1 VNSRWGRRVAEV
13 LLFVVIVGGIYA
25 WRTRD
30 LLPAG
35 DRVPAPAFELTDLQ
49 GRPWTLDALEGKP
62 AVLYFFA
69 PWCGVCAASSPQLRW
84 FDRWRGDDVQVV
96 LVGLDWSSP
105 AELAEYAARHELL
118 LPVLAVN
125 LPPRWRPGGWAAAA
139 AMIAAAATAMAWI
152 ASSGPSGYPLGVE
165 PMFPALAT
173 AASEPSSI
181 RSS

>member
-1 VNSRWGRRVAEV
+1 VNSRRWRRLAEV

-49 GRPWTLDALEGKP
+49 GRPWSLDALEGKP

-84 FDRWRGDDVQVV
+84 FDRWRGEEVQVV

-105 AELAEYAARHELL
+105 GELAEYAARHELQ
-118 LPVLAVN
+118 LPVLAAG
-125 LPPRWRPGGWAAAA
+125 PQTAADYR
-139 AMIAAAATAMAWI
+139 IR
-152 ASSGPSGYPLGVE
+152 GYPTYYVLDAEGRVAGRD
-165 PMFPALAT
+165 FGYTT
-173 AASEPSSI
+173 APGLWL
-181 RSS
+181 RTRGL

>member
-49 GRPWTLDALEGKP
+49 GRPWSLDALEGKP

-84 FDRWRGDDVQVV
+84 FDRWQGDDVQVV

-105 AELAEYAARHELL
+105 AELAEYAARHELQ
-118 LPVLAVN
+118 LPVLAAG
-125 LPPRWRPGGWAAAA
+125 PQTAADYR
-139 AMIAAAATAMAWI
+139 IR
-152 ASSGPSGYPLGVE
+152 GYPTYYVLDAEGRVAGRD
-165 PMFPALAT
+165 FGYTT
-173 AASEPSSI
+173 APGLWL
-181 RSS
+181 RTRGL

>member
-1 VNSRWGRRVAEV
+1 VNSRWGRRLAEV

-35 DRVPAPAFELTDLQ
+35 DRVAAPAFELTDLQ
-49 GRPWTLDALEGKP
+49 GRPWSLDTLEGKP

-84 FDRWRGDDVQVV
+84 FDRWQGDEVQVV

-105 AELAEYAARHELL
+105 AELAEYAARRELR
-118 LPVLAVN
+118 LPVLAAG
-125 LPPRWRPGGWAAAA
+125 PQTAADYR
-139 AMIAAAATAMAWI
+139 IR
-152 ASSGPSGYPLGVE
+152 GYPTYYVLDAEGRVAGRD
-165 PMFPALAT
+165 FGYTT
-173 AASEPSSI
+173 APGLWL
-181 RSS
+181 RTRGL

>member
-1 VNSRWGRRVAEV
+1 MNSRWGRRVAEV

-49 GRPWTLDALEGKP
+49 GRPWSLDALEGKP

-84 FDRWRGDDVQVV
+84 FDRWMGDEVQVV
-96 LVGLDWSSP
+96 LVGLDWATP
-105 AELAEYAARHELL
+105 AELAEYAARHELQ
-118 LPVLAVN
+118 LPVLAAG
-125 LPPRWRPGGWAAAA
+125 PQTAADYR
-139 AMIAAAATAMAWI
+139 IR
-152 ASSGPSGYPLGVE
+152 GYPTYYVLDAEGRVAGRD
-165 PMFPALAT
+165 FGYTT
-173 AASEPSSI
+173 APGLWL
-181 RSS
+181 RTRGL

>member
-1 VNSRWGRRVAEV
+1 MNSRWWRRLAEV

-49 GRPWTLDALEGKP
+49 GRPWSLGALEGKP

-84 FDRWRGDDVQVV
+84 FDHWMGEEVQIV

-105 AELAEYAARHELL
+105 AELAEYASRHELQ
-118 LPVLAVN
+118 LPVLAAG
-125 LPPRWRPGGWAAAA
+125 PQTAADYR
-139 AMIAAAATAMAWI
+139 IR
-152 ASSGPSGYPLGVE
+152 GYPTYYVLDAEGRVAGRD
-165 PMFPALAT
+165 FGYTT
-173 AASEPSSI
+173 APGLWL
-181 RSS
+181 RTRGL

>member
-1 VNSRWGRRVAEV
+1 MNSRWGRRLVEV

-25 WRTRD
+25 WRIRD

-49 GRPWTLDALEGKP
+49 GQPWSLGSLEGKP

-84 FDRWRGDDVQVV
+84 FDRWQGDDVQVV

-105 AELAEYAARHELL
+105 AELAEYAARHELQ
-118 LPVLAVN
+118 LPVLAAG
-125 LPPRWRPGGWAAAA
+125 PQTAADYR
-139 AMIAAAATAMAWI
+139 IR
-152 ASSGPSGYPLGVE
+152 GYPTYYVLDAEGRVAGRD
-165 PMFPALAT
+165 FGYTT
-173 AASEPSSI
+173 APGLWL
-181 RSS
+181 RTRGL

>member
-1 VNSRWGRRVAEV
+1 MNSRWWRRLAEV

-35 DRVPAPAFELTDLQ
+35 DRVAAPAFELTDLQ
-49 GRPWTLDALEGKP
+49 GRPWSLDALDGKP

-84 FDRWRGDDVQVV
+84 FDRWMGEEVQIV

-105 AELAEYAARHELL
+105 AELADYASRHKLQ
-118 LPVLAVN
+118 LPVLAAG
-125 LPPRWRPGGWAAAA
+125 PQTAADYR
-139 AMIAAAATAMAWI
+139 IR
-152 ASSGPSGYPLGVE
+152 GYPTYYVLDAEGRVAGRD
-165 PMFPALAT
+165 FGYTT
-173 AASEPSSI
+173 APGLWL
-181 RSS
+181 RTRGL